1 MEGGAKG
8 ARRAIFS
15 APQRWFVLQIDRHS
29 PVPGVTVVAETRA
42 TDYCYWKITQSS

>member
-8 ARRAIFS
+8 ASRAIFS
-15 APQRWFVLQIDRHS
+15 APQRWFVLQIDRYNS
-29 PVPGVTVVAETRA
+29 LLGAFVVAETRA